1 MVKSPCSV
9 RRTSHAPIPV
19 PVASP
24 DTDQSTRLLPFSRTY
39 APTHTRTYAAVHI
52 DADTTLV
59 TLLGYPVEHSLSPLI
74 HNTAFQAQGVNAVYV
89 ATPVRPSRLA
99 EGVAGLEA
107 LQFLGANVTVPH
119 KEEVRDLLDEVS
131 MRAATVGA
139 VNTIVCEDDALRGDN
154 TDVDGFLT
162 PLADT
167 VDESIRGGS
176 MLIFGAGGAARA
188 VVYGLLARYAPEQL
202 TLVARRPEQAEALA
216 ADFADYD
223 TQDALRVTTFEDAG
237 DAVQDS
243 RLLVNATPLG
253 MAPDTDETP
262 WPDADDLTPDH
273 VAYDLVYNPEET
285 RFLQDAAAQGATTI
299 GGLDMLVGQ
308 AAASY
313 EQWTG
318 REMPTDA
325 VYEALR
331 QR

>member
-1 MVKSPCSV
+1 V
-9 RRTSHAPIPV
+9 
-19 PVASP
+19 
-24 DTDQSTRLLPFSRTY
+24 
-39 APTHTRTYAAVHI
+39 HT
-52 DADTTLV
+52 DADTKLV

-89 ATPVRPSRLA
+89 ATPVRPNALA

-119 KEEVRDLLDEVS
+119 KEGVRDLLDEVS

-139 VNTIVCEDDALRGDN
+139 VNTIVREDDGLRGDN
-154 TDVDGFLT
+154 TDVDGFLN

-167 VDESIRGGS
+167 VGGEMRGAP

-216 ADFADYD
+216 DDFADYD

-237 DAVQDS
+237 DAVRNS

-253 MAPDTDETP
+253 MGPDHTDDTP
-262 WPDADDLTPDH
+262 WPDAEDLTPDH

-308 AAASY
+308 AAAAY
-313 EQWTG
+313 EQWTDA
-318 REMPTDA
+318 EMPTEA

>member
-1 MVKSPCSV
+1 M
-9 RRTSHAPIPV
+9 
-19 PVASP
+19 
-24 DTDQSTRLLPFSRTY
+24 
-39 APTHTRTYAAVHI
+39 HT
-52 DADTTLV
+52 DADTKLV

-89 ATPVRPSRLA
+89 ATPVRPDALA

-119 KEEVRDLLDEVS
+119 KEGVRDLLDEVS

-139 VNTIVCEDDALRGDN
+139 VNTIVRADDGLRGDN
-154 TDVDGFLT
+154 TDVDGFLN

-167 VDESIRGGS
+167 VGESMRGAS

-237 DAVQDS
+237 DAVRDS

-253 MAPDTDETP
+253 MAPDHTDDTP

-308 AAASY
+308 AAVAY

-318 REMPTDA
+318 QEMPTDA